1 MNNGER
7 FHDALVHVGYSLI
20 PWRKRNDAERTM
32 LHQAASVYDSATATH
47 VSALE
52 SEVATLREQ
61 NAALRLSES
70 KALTDNTEL
79 RSSRAELAGK
89 LLEQGKVID
98 ELRATVAGYA
108 QANHNQFVL
117 IQELRDRITK
127 LEVGNNSEQ
136 DK

>member
-1 MNNGER
+1 MSDNEQSCIVVLEEKAAILR
-7 FHDALVHVGYSLI
+7 
-20 PWRKRNDAERTM
+20 
-32 LHQAASVYDSATATH
+32 HQN
-47 VSALE
+47 E
-52 SEVATLREQ
+52 
-61 NAALRLSES
+61 
-70 KALTDNTEL
+70 EL
-79 RSSRAELAGK
+79 RASRAELAGK